1 MSTPLPRVVVVD
13 DDPLIRRL
21 IAMCL
26 EGQPIELVSCEGVAQ
41 AVSAMRERPAQVVIT
56 DLMMPHESGLEL
68 LRRMRDEPALAPG
81 ARVAVFSAGL
91 QASDRQALAALGV
104 SRMLDKPVATQA
116 LSGFVAE
123 AIAAG
128 QPPRA
133 QATDESVLCNFGGDA
148 ALLEEFRADCLEQFP
163 LDLANGDVALDA
175 GDLRTLRRVAHDLK
189 SVLRLLGETRGA
201 DLAAAVEQAAA
212 HGQTAAA
219 GVAWQALRR
228 VLEAFVAN
236 PQAN

>member
-1 MSTPLPRVVVVD
+1 MSNLPPRVVFVD

-26 EGQPIELVSCEGVAQ
+26 EDQHIELVSCEGVAQ

-56 DLMMPHESGLEL
+56 DLMMPHESGFEL
-68 LRRMRDEPALAPG
+68 LRRLREEPALAPG
-81 ARVAVFSAGL
+81 ARIAVFSAGL
-91 QASDRQALAALGV
+91 QAADRRALAELGV
-104 SRMLDKPVATQA
+104 IRMLDKPVATQA

-128 QPPRA
+128 QPPRVNT
-133 QATDESVLCNFGGDA
+133 TDDVVLRNFGGDA
-148 ALLEEFRADCLEQFP
+148 ALMAEFRADCIAQFP
-163 LDLANGDVALDA
+163 HDLASGEVALRS

-189 SVLRLLGETRGA
+189 SVLRLLGEARGA
-201 DLAAAVEQAAA
+201 DLAAAVEQASA
-212 HGQTAAA
+212 HGNTTAATA
-219 GVAWQALRR
+219 AWQSLQH
-228 VLEAFVAN
+228 VVEAFVAN